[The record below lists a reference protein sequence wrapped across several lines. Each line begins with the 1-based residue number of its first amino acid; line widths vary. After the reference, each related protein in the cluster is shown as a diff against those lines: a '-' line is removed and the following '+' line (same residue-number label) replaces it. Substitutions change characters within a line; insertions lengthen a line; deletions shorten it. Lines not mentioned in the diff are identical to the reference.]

1 MHESAISFILI
12 IQNDA
17 RNSALEVV
25 SGEFERVLGKRL
37 TPLVDALKEFLQK
50 QELAN
55 ANLLNL
61 KIEKGALLRFL
72 FH

>member
-1 MHESAISFILI
+1 MHESAISFILM

-25 SGEFERVLGKRL
+25 SGEFKIVLGKRL
-37 TPLVDALKEFLQK
+37 TPPVEVLKEFLQK
-50 QELAN
+50 QELVN

>member
-1 MHESAISFILI
+1 MHESAISCILI

-25 SGEFERVLGKRL
+25 SGELKRVLGKRL
-37 TPLVDALKEFLQK
+37 TPPVEALKEFLQK
-50 QELAN
+50 QELVN